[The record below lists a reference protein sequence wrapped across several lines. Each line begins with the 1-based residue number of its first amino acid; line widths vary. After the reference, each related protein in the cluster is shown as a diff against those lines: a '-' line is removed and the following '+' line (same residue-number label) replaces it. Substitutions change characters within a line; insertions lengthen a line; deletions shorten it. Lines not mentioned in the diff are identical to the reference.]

1 MDIVEPA
8 SDLIID
14 DPNTALQILKLVT
27 FVGNIETEAP
37 IIVISRYV
45 IESIIKRSVYLGNPR
60 IYMFCHRRKGWSLC
74 LEKNMSQ
81 KCRK

>member
-1 MDIVEPA
+1 MVVLYYYLRHKYRLYFLPFQSGKQQWSIDIVEPA

-14 DPNTALQILKLVT
+14 HPNTVLQILKLVT

-45 IESIIKRSVYLGNPR
+45 IERIMKTSV
-60 IYMFCHRRKGWSLC
+60 
-74 LEKNMSQ
+74 
-81 KCRK
+81 